1 MKTIIVEQKI
11 FRELIIIEPYIC
23 KSMVA
28 KLSTSLNYI
37 DNTPENDRHKNH
49 MALIRLIEQVE
60 KAENNGVPL
69 FVGVI

>member
-1 MKTIIVEQKI
+1 MSDTINVT
-11 FRELIIIEPYIC
+11 EL
-23 KSMVA
+23 KLNTLDLSLVVDMAA

-60 KAENNGVPL
+60 KAENNGIPL